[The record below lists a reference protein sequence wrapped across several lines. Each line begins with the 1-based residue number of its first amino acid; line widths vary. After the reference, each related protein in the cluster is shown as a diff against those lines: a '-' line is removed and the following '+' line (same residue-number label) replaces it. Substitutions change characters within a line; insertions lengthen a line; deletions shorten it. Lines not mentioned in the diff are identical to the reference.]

1 MAETGAFSRRPVKI
15 NRRFAGSTGPSV
27 YAGSLTAIL
36 RQAELE
42 LWEQAQATGVYRQST
57 RGATLAEL
65 PVVASFICADYSG
78 ELVVLEPDEIA
89 IAATGIAIRF
99 EDGGNGELFPHLYG
113 ELKIEWVRATHPA
126 AMIGGTLSVPGFEG
140 ARGAT
145 A

>member
-1 MAETGAFSRRPVKI
+1 M
-15 NRRFAGSTGPSV
+15 
-27 YAGSLTAIL
+27 
-36 RQAELE
+36 
-42 LWEQAQATGVYRQST
+42 YRQST
-57 RGATLAEL
+57 RGATRAEVGYIHCSAADQL
-65 PVVASFICADYSG
+65 PVVASFIYADYSG